1 MEYILAVGV
10 QWLLMH
16 ARCKSDN
23 DDMVNVKKRNGGE
36 EDGVG
41 LQDARRKVGSNIIY
55 YLIAK
60 NFCGA

>member
-16 ARCKSDN
+16 ARRKSDN
-23 DDMVNVKKRNGGE
+23 DDMVNVRKRKRGE

-41 LQDARRKVGSNIIY
+41 LQDARRKVRSNIN